1 MYYYKM
7 YYALNINVSEILDV
21 FRNPEYLVYCNGND
35 CKINIKS
42 IEVKFNKD
50 KKMYIELICTKDNKP
65 VQYNVYE
72 FEVYELV
79 DNKEVK
85 NEKWTKALC
94 HYFQKVFGDSFLDAY
109 NKVYKYNGEN
119 LQFNF

>member
-1 MYYYKM
+1 MYYYKR
-7 YYALNINVSEILDV
+7 YYSLNLNVSEILDV
-21 FRNPEYLVYCNGND
+21 FRNPEYLVYCNDND
-35 CKINIKS
+35 CKINFKS
-42 IEVKFNKD
+42 IKVKFNQD
-50 KKMYIELICTKDNKP
+50 KKMYIELIGTKDNKP
-65 VQYNVYE
+65 IQYNVYE

-85 NEKWTKALC
+85 MEKWTKALC

-119 LQFNF
+119 LQFNY